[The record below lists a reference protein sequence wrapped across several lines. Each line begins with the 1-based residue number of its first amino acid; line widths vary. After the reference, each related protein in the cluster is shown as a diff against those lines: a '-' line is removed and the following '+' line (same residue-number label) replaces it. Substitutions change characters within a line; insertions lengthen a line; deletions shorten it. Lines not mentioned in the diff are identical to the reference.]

1 MSDPLRITHVPE
13 PLRNQVVD
21 RLRGAICEHRFKPGE
36 RLVERQLC
44 DRLGVSR
51 TLVRE
56 ALRRLEAE
64 GFVASH
70 PRRGLVVA
78 ELGMETVRSIYE
90 VRAVLEALAGELFV
104 RRATAADRKR
114 LRTAFAALQ
123 AAHAQ
128 DGATHQLLAM
138 TARFYDAVIAGARNE
153 VVEGTLRTLGSRI
166 HMLRARSMSV
176 AGRRELSRAEMEGIF
191 EALMGSD
198 PMLAW
203 ERCRRHVEAAHAYAL
218 RSFEERA
225 PAPDAAPDRG
235 GDAAREAVRR

>member
-1 MSDPLRITHVPE
+1 LSDPLRITQIPE

-36 RLVERQLC
+36 RLVERQLGEL
-44 DRLGVSR
+44 LGVSR

-70 PRRGLVVA
+70 PRRGITVA
-78 ELGMETVRSIYE
+78 ELGLETVRSIYE

-104 RRATAADRKR
+104 QRATAADRKR
-114 LRTAFAALQ
+114 LRQAFATFR
-123 AAHAQ
+123 AAHEQ
-128 DGATHQLLAM
+128 GEETRVLLAA
-138 TARFYDAVIAGARNE
+138 TARFYDAVVAGARNE

-176 AGRRELSRAEMEGIF
+176 PGRRELSFREMEVIF

-198 PMLAW
+198 PTLAW
-203 ERCRRHVEAAHAYAL
+203 QRCRQHVDAAYAYAL
-218 RSFEERA
+218 RSFEEQA
-225 PAPDAAPDRG
+225 PVSEPQVV
-235 GDAAREAVRR
+235 REAGRR